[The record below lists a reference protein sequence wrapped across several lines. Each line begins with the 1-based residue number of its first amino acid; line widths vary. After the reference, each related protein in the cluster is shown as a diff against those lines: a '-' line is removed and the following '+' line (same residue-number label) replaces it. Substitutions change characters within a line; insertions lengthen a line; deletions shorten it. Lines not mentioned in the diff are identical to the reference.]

1 MTKVDLY
8 TTQPC
13 SYCTRLKGLLE
24 ARGVDFN
31 EINLDKDPDGRA
43 ELVQRTGM
51 MTFPQVTV
59 DGRLL
64 GGWAEFQAPLQDGRF
79 DELLASATEQ

>member
-13 SYCTRLKGLLE
+13 SYCTRLKGLLD

-59 DGRLL
+59 DGHLL
-64 GGWAEFQAPLQDGRF
+64 GGWAEFQAALQDGRF
-79 DELLASATEQ
+79 DELLASASEQ